1 MATFDALLDG
11 TGAEAVHHVDETL
24 LARAQ
29 SDGPAAVRQDARY
42 AVGTLEQADAIVCTC
57 STLGPLMDGFDIPHL
72 LRIDRPA
79 FEAAVNYG
87 PRIMLV
93 LCLASTKDA
102 SEQLL
107 HDYMGSNQI
116 TPTTVI
122 CADAWPAFEA
132 GDTNTFHTMIA
143 NDIRQAAAQ
152 QPFDAV
158 ILAQASM
165 AGAAAML
172 TDLGILVLATP
183 AMAVQAARAIAQGQT
198 DR

>member
-24 LARAQ
+24 LSRAQ
-29 SDGPAAVRQDARY
+29 SDGPGAVRQDARY
-42 AVGTLEQADAIVCTC
+42 AVGTLEQAYAIVFTC
-57 STLGPLMDGFDIPHL
+57 STLGPLMDGFNIPHL
-72 LRIDRPA
+72 LRIDRQA

-93 LCLASTKDA
+93 LCLANTKDA

-132 GDTNTFHTMIA
+132 GDTNTVHIMIA
-143 NDIRQAAAQ
+143 NYH
-152 QPFDAV
+152 
-158 ILAQASM
+158 QASRR
-165 AGAAAML
+165 AA
-172 TDLGILVLATP
+172 TV
-183 AMAVQAARAIAQGQT
+183 
-198 DR
+198 

>member
-1 MATFDALLDG
+1 MGSISPTCFVL
-11 TGAEAVHHVDETL
+11 T
-24 LARAQ
+24 ARLFQ
-29 SDGPAAVRQDARY
+29 
-42 AVGTLEQADAIVCTC
+42 
-57 STLGPLMDGFDIPHL
+57 
-72 LRIDRPA
+72 
-79 FEAAVNYG
+79 AAVNYG

-93 LCLASTKDA
+93 LCRASTKDA

-107 HDYMGSNQI
+107 HDCMGSNQI

-132 GDTNTFHTMIA
+132 GDTNSFHTMIA
-143 NDIRQAAAQ
+143 NGIRQAAAQ
-152 QPFDAV
+152 QPFDAI

-183 AMAVQAARAIAQGQT
+183 AMTVQAAHAIAQGQT

>member
-1 MATFDALLDG
+1 M
-11 TGAEAVHHVDETL
+11 HHVDETL

-42 AVGTLEQADAIVCTC
+42 AVGTLEQANAIVCIC

-72 LRIDRPA
+72 LCIDRTA
-79 FEAAVNYG
+79 FEAAVSYG

-93 LCLASTKDA
+93 ICLASTKDA

-107 HDYMGSNQI
+107 HDCIGSNQI
-116 TPTTVI
+116 TPTTEI
-122 CADAWPAFEA
+122 CADAWPTFEA
-132 GDTNTFHTMIA
+132 GDTNTFHNMIA
-143 NDIRQAAAQ
+143 NDIRQATAQ

-165 AGAAAML
+165 
-172 TDLGILVLATP
+172 LAP
-183 AMAVQAARAIAQGQT
+183 LRC
-198 DR
+198 

>member
-11 TGAEAVHHVDETL
+11 TGAEAV
-24 LARAQ
+24 
-29 SDGPAAVRQDARY
+29 RQGARY
-42 AVGTLEQADAIVCTC
+42 AVGTLEQANAIVCTC

-72 LRIDRPA
+72 LCIDRPA
-79 FEAAVNYG
+79 FEAEVSYE

-93 LCLASTKDA
+93 ICLASTKDA

-107 HDYMGSNQI
+107 HDCMGSNQI

-143 NDIRQAAAQ
+143 NDIRQATAQ

-158 ILAQASM
+158 ILAEASM

-172 TDLGILVLATP
+172 ADLGILVLATP
-183 AMAVQAARAIAQGQT
+183 AIAMQAAHAIAQGQT

>member
-1 MATFDALLDG
+1 
-11 TGAEAVHHVDETL
+11 
-24 LARAQ
+24 
-29 SDGPAAVRQDARY
+29 
-42 AVGTLEQADAIVCTC
+42 
-57 STLGPLMDGFDIPHL
+57 MDGFDIPHL
-72 LRIDRPA
+72 LCIDRPA
-79 FEAAVNYG
+79 FEAAVSFG

-93 LCLASTKDA
+93 ICLASTKDA

-107 HDYMGSNQI
+107 HNCMGSNQI

-132 GDTNTFHTMIA
+132 GDTNTSHTMIA
-143 NDIRQAAAQ
+143 NDIRQATAQ

-172 TDLGILVLATP
+172 TEWASLCWP
-183 AMAVQAARAIAQGQT
+183 RP
-198 DR
+198 R